1 VTLQSLRDA
10 DAERLMDA
18 GELLLGAGVATSCR
32 ALLERVRGA
41 DRLWSPCC
49 AVEPAIEGDLA
60 GGLRW
65 KRILGDGTTNG

>member
-41 DRLWSPCC
+41 DRLWSPLR
-49 AVEPAIEGDLA
+49 AVELAIERDLPEGMVA
-60 GGLRW
+60 
-65 KRILGDGTTNG
+65 DGTMNG